1 MAMSQERAQRL
12 FDDGFAGHLAGA
24 ERGDAQ
30 SYFELGMAYST
41 GSDGCDVDMI
51 EAHKWFNL
59 AALAGLREGAALR
72 AEIASEMERDEI
84 AEAQRLAR
92 AWLSTLSGSS
102 GTASRA
108 AA

>member
-12 FDDGFAGHLAGA
+12 FDDVFAGHLAGA

-59 AALAGLREGAALR
+59 AALAGLRDGAVLR
-72 AEIASEMERDEI
+72 AEIASEMDREEI

-92 AWLSTLSGSS
+92 AWLSTLSPGN
-102 GTASRA
+102 GASRA